1 MNIYEN
7 TRDGIRIEIR
17 EDDNPIS
24 PRAMNANIGKMI
36 CFHRRYLL
44 GDRHDYRNKDEF
56 LEDLLS
62 HHFGGD
68 TEKADEFISDL
79 DSRVEFLIPPF
90 SSEKMRDDVI
100 ISELEK
106 DHVILPVFLL
116 DHSGL
121 AISTLPFGDPW
132 DSGQVGWIYA
142 DRNTVIEEYGE
153 WSAASRQK
161 TEEFM
166 RGEVREYDDY
176 LRGENYIYDMIDVH
190 TGEIL
195 DGGVW
200 TGDIEKL
207 EQFAWEALPEAI
219 SVNAPLKGGD
229 AR

>member
-1 MNIYEN
+1 
-7 TRDGIRIEIR
+7 
-17 EDDNPIS
+17 
-24 PRAMNANIGKMI
+24 MI

-56 LEDLLS
+56 MKTFCHTISAVILKRQMSSYPTLTAGLSFLSRPFLL
-62 HHFGGD
+62 
-68 TEKADEFISDL
+68 K
-79 DSRVEFLIPPF
+79 
-90 SSEKMRDDVI
+90 KMRDDVI

-166 RGEVREYDDY
+166 RGEVQGIRRLSARRE
-176 LRGENYIYDMIDVH
+176 LH
-190 TGEIL
+190 L
-195 DGGVW
+195 
-200 TGDIEKL
+200 
-207 EQFAWEALPEAI
+207 
-219 SVNAPLKGGD
+219 
-229 AR
+229 